1 VDRLILVRHAETAHS
16 AEGLM
21 NPDPPVDAPLS
32 EAGERAARELG
43 GLLDAEPIDLAVTS
57 PRLRARRTAELLLAG
72 RDVPRL
78 ELEELAEIRAG
89 AFAGGPAEAFRR
101 WVREHP
107 VDAVPPGGESVLAA
121 GGRYL
126 TGLRRI
132 EARSDPVVLAVL
144 HNLPMR
150 MALNAASGADPVAG
164 PVQRLPPSGRRDM
177 DAAGLRHAIEALEAW
192 CGGAGG
198 MEGLC

>member
-16 AEGLM
+16 AEGRM

-43 GLLDAEPIDLAVTS
+43 GLLAAEPIDLAVTS
-57 PRLRARRTAELLLAG
+57 PRLRARRTADLLLAG
-72 RDVPRL
+72 RDVPLL

-89 AFAGGPAEAFRR
+89 AFAGGPADAFRR

-107 VDAVPPGGESVLAA
+107 IETAPPGGESVLAA

-126 TGLRRI
+126 AGLRRI
-132 EARSDPVVLAVL
+132 EALSEPVVLAVL

-150 MALNAASGADPVAG
+150 MALNAGSGADPVAG
-164 PVQRLPPSGRRDM
+164 PVQSLPPAGRMDM
-177 DAAGLRHAIEALEAW
+177 HAACLRRAIEALEAW
-192 CGGAGG
+192 CAGAGG
-198 MEGLC
+198 REGLC